1 MRTRLSFI
9 LSAGA
14 ALVLGGCG
22 LLDSLAAGC
31 DASYNFGLAVY
42 VRDSVTGAGI
52 ASGAQLVVNGVG
64 YVDSV
69 SVPEARPDLDSLAIP
84 SAGER
89 PGLYIVTVRKDSY
102 HEWTSKPVHV
112 TEDGC
117 HVRLTRVTARLQ
129 RAS

>member
-1 MRTRLSFI
+1 MRTRLSIIHF
-9 LSAGA
+9 AGA
-14 ALVLGGCG
+14 ALVLSGCAM
-22 LLDSLAAGC
+22 LDSFAAGC

-42 VRDSVTGAGI
+42 VQDSVTGAGI

-69 SVPEARPDLDSLAIP
+69 SVPGARPDLDSLPIP

-89 PGLYIVTVRKDSY
+89 AGLYIVAVNKDGY
-102 HEWTSKPVHV
+102 HEWTSQPIHV

-129 RAS
+129 RIT

>member
-1 MRTRLSFI
+1 MRTRLSI
-9 LSAGA
+9 VLPAGA
-14 ALVLGGCG
+14 AFVLTGCG
-22 LLDSLAAGC
+22 LLDSFAAGC

-69 SVPEARPDLDSLAIP
+69 SVPEARADLDSLAIP

-89 PGLYIVTVRKDSY
+89 AGLYIVTVRKDGY
-102 HEWTSKPVHV
+102 HEWTSEPVRV

-117 HVRLTRVTARLQ
+117 HVRLTRITARLQ